1 MNSMNETLYI
11 STVFVGGLLSFM
23 SPCILPLLP
32 VYFSMFATEATEG
45 HGSED
50 KSRRLRIILKTL
62 TFVLGVST
70 TFIILGFGA
79 GQFSVLINNRY
90 FLTVMGIIVIVLGI
104 HQTGLINIKML
115 NFEKRIQMKKKVN
128 SNYISIY
135 LLGLTFSFGWTPC
148 IGPILT
154 GVLSLA
160 ASGNNAVWGA
170 ILMAV
175 YSLGFA
181 VPFIIISFFAD
192 ILLSKMK
199 KLNKHLH
206 LIKVIGGVII
216 ILMGILLMS
225 DGLNLITALFER

>member
-1 MNSMNETLYI
+1 MNEALYI
-11 STVFVGGLLSFM
+11 STVFLGGILSFM

-32 VYFSMFATEATEG
+32 VYFSMFAAEATEG
-45 HGSED
+45 QASKS
-50 KSRRLRIILKTL
+50 KSRRIRIILKTL
-62 TFVLGVST
+62 LFVSGVST

-79 GQFSVLINNRY
+79 GQFSALINNRY
-90 FLTVMGIIVIVLGI
+90 FLIGMGAIVIVLGI

-115 NFEKRIQMKKKVN
+115 NFEKRIQMKKKAK

-160 ASGNNAVWGA
+160 ASGNNSTWGA
-170 ILMAV
+170 ILMAI

-181 VPFIIISFFAD
+181 VPFIIISFFAE
-192 ILLSKMK
+192 ILLSKIK

-206 LIKVIGGVII
+206 LIKVVGGVII
-216 ILMGILLMS
+216 ILMGVLLMS
-225 DGLNLITALFER
+225 DGLNLIAVLFER